1 MSFRRGRKL
10 EKIEEI
16 LDKEPKKDIEKKEN
30 IEIEEDDQLV
40 TNLKKLKN
48 NLILKIDD
56 YQINIKKIN
65 KENRKLVGKNKIL
78 NDLIEKIKLENEE
91 KIEKI
96 KLENEEKIEEIKLKN
111 KKKIIELNEIQKAEI
126 KYIYER
132 EQKKRKKVV
141 DQQKRNNENYN
152 NRMNDLKIQHEES
165 IENFKKEEKEKN
177 NEKIKKKENSLEEIY
192 NLKIEKEIEKII
204 KERNETHNQ
213 LVHKIQM
220 TEDIENSIKEKMLEL
235 KINLNNGYKFN
246 ISNYHIICLCN
257 LNKDNTNK
265 ILIENELNNIFPKI
279 EYIPYFKFHSE
290 YVTRIISILKCL
302 ENFLEC
308 KKKNLIF
315 FEYDFQWL
323 FDKDL
328 ILEKLNSIKDI
339 DYNLVVLNYNNY
351 HITYKNND
359 DNNDNLIG
367 IKQNLNNIN
376 SFIINRRYTRKLIKI
391 LEITIT
397 DIVQNNSNDKKSYEK
412 SFNKIIKDN
421 NCYGII
427 PSLGKQRSIY
437 NNEPNMNCIIAI
449 LDNDNEISYNQIPY
463 IYKIIKKSSYNFVHK
478 NHIYLNEKNDIST
491 AIIKY
496 CYKNF
501 SKLDYLFVFR
511 NGYKYTKNEIQL
523 IFKKIIMLDSNL
535 ILDKNNKN
543 FCIKLKKEN
552 LNINNL
558 LNNKDFK
565 IIDFQ

>member
-1 MSFRRGRKL
+1 MSFRKGRKL

-40 TNLKKLKN
+40 TNLKKLN
-48 NLILKIDD
+48 SNLILKIDD

-96 KLENEEKIEEIKLKN
+96 KLENKE
-111 KKKIIELNEIQKAEI
+111 KIIELNEMQKTEI
-126 KYIYER
+126 KYICER

-152 NRMNDLKIQHEES
+152 NRMNDLKIQHDES

-177 NEKIKKKENSLEEIY
+177 NKKIKKKENSLEEIY

-246 ISNYHIICLCN
+246 NSNYHIICLCDFD
-257 LNKDNTNK
+257 KDNTNK
-265 ILIENELNNIFPKI
+265 ILIENELNNIFPEI

-339 DYNLVVLNYNNY
+339 DYNLVVLNYNNS

-421 NCYGII
+421 DCYGII

-437 NNEPNMNCIIAI
+437 NNELNMNCIIAI
-449 LDNDNEISYNQIPY
+449 LDNDNEILYDQIPY
-463 IYKIIKKSSYNFVHK
+463 MYKIIKKSSYNFVHK
-478 NHIYLNEKNDIST
+478 NYIYLNEKNDISA
-491 AIIKY
+491 AIIKH
-496 CYKNF
+496 CYENF
-501 SKLDYLFVFR
+501 PKLDYLFVFK
-511 NGYKYTKNEIQL
+511 NGYKYTKKEIQL
-523 IFKKIIMLDSNL
+523 IFKKVIMLDSNL

>member
-1 MSFRRGRKL
+1 MSFRKGRKL

-30 IEIEEDDQLV
+30 IEIEEDDKLV
-40 TNLKKLKN
+40 TNLKKLN
-48 NLILKIDD
+48 SNLILKIDD
-56 YQINIKKIN
+56 YKINIKKIN

-96 KLENEEKIEEIKLKN
+96 KLENKE
-111 KKKIIELNEIQKAEI
+111 KIIELNEMQKTEI
-126 KYIYER
+126 KYICER

-141 DQQKRNNENYN
+141 DQQKRNNKNYN
-152 NRMNDLKIQHEES
+152 NRMNDLKIQHDES

-177 NEKIKKKENSLEEIY
+177 NKKIKKKENSLEEIY

-246 ISNYHIICLCN
+246 NSNYHIICLCDFD
-257 LNKDNTNK
+257 KDNTNK
-265 ILIENELNNIFPKI
+265 ILIENELNNIFPEI

-323 FDKDL
+323 FNKDI

-339 DYNLVVLNYNNY
+339 DYNLVVLNYNNS

-421 NCYGII
+421 DCYGII

-437 NNEPNMNCIIAI
+437 NNELNMNCIIAI
-449 LDNDNEISYNQIPY
+449 LDNDNEILYDQIPY
-463 IYKIIKKSSYNFVHK
+463 MYKIIKKSSYNFVHK
-478 NHIYLNEKNDIST
+478 NYIYLNEKNDISA
-491 AIIKY
+491 AIIKH
-496 CYKNF
+496 CYENF
-501 SKLDYLFVFR
+501 HKLDYLFVFK
-511 NGYKYTKNEIQL
+511 NGYKYTKKEIQL
-523 IFKKIIMLDSNL
+523 IFKKVIMLDSNL

>member
-30 IEIEEDDQLV
+30 IEIEEDDKLV
-40 TNLKKLKN
+40 TNLKKLN
-48 NLILKIDD
+48 SNLILKIDD
-56 YQINIKKIN
+56 YKINIKKIN

-96 KLENEEKIEEIKLKN
+96 KLENKE
-111 KKKIIELNEIQKAEI
+111 KIIELNEMQKTEI
-126 KYIYER
+126 KYICER

-152 NRMNDLKIQHEES
+152 NRMNDLKIQHDES

-177 NEKIKKKENSLEEIY
+177 NKKIKKKENSLEEIY

-246 ISNYHIICLCN
+246 NSNYHIICLCDFD
-257 LNKDNTNK
+257 KDNTNK
-265 ILIENELNNIFPKI
+265 ILIENELNNIFPEI

-323 FDKDL
+323 FNKDI

-339 DYNLVVLNYNNY
+339 DYNLVVLNYNNS

-437 NNEPNMNCIIAI
+437 NNELNMNCIIAI
-449 LDNDNEISYNQIPY
+449 LDNDNEILYDQIPY
-463 IYKIIKKSSYNFVHK
+463 MYKIIKKSSYNFVHK
-478 NHIYLNEKNDIST
+478 NYIYLNEKNDISA
-491 AIIKY
+491 AIIKH
-496 CYKNF
+496 CYENF
-501 SKLDYLFVFR
+501 PKLDYLFVFK
-511 NGYKYTKNEIQL
+511 NGYKYTKKEIQL
-523 IFKKIIMLDSNL
+523 IFKKVIMLDSNL